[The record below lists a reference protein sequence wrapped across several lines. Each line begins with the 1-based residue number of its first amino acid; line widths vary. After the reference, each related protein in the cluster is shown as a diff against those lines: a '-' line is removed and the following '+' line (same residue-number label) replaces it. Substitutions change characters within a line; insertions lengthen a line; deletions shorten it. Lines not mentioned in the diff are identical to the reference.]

1 MKNATFRQAEF
12 MEFFSSLR
20 SLKMLQKRRSLTGE
34 IHSEYFSSLRS
45 LKMRYHIHFHD
56 DFKMKTNL
64 EQYND
69 DSDPLVKQSTRMVRV
84 LNVELNFSMVFLK
97 YQFGL
102 LLI

>member
-1 MKNATFRQAEF
+1 MKKAMKNATFRQAEF
-12 MEFFSSLR
+12 MEF
-20 SLKMLQKRRSLTGE
+20 
-34 IHSEYFSSLRS
+34 FSSLRS

>member
-12 MEFFSSLR
+12 MEFFSSL
-20 SLKMLQKRRSLTGE
+20 KTPFIETLTGE
-34 IHSEYFSSLRS
+34 IHAKFFSLLRS
-45 LKMRYHIHFHD
+45 LKMCYHIHFHD
-56 DFKMKTNL
+56 DFQIKTNL

-97 YQFGL
+97 YQFGFL
-102 LLI
+102 LL